1 MSPVNIMAIRSR
13 PPIAKTSSAGAIGR
27 SFPSIAF
34 TSRKEIRTC
43 SGSRRC
49 CHPRPQPLPYQQL
62 DRRRRRPRHTI
73 LPPDAGD
80 ETCRALAAG
89 VLASLSQPAQRSSAR
104 SRPRACPITKETQA
118 GVFEEQLPEM
128 RRPAQ
133 HRGRRQ
139 RTNSDDH
146 ANQECPDIEGHGFL
160 LHHEETTRR
169 IIVDDQHH
177 RQAGPAAVPGNSSGC
192 EAATLR
198 DTPCWEP
205 APGRATK

>member
-1 MSPVNIMAIRSR
+1 M
-13 PPIAKTSSAGAIGR
+13 
-27 SFPSIAF
+27 
-34 TSRKEIRTC
+34 
-43 SGSRRC
+43 
-49 CHPRPQPLPYQQL
+49 
-62 DRRRRRPRHTI
+62 
-73 LPPDAGD
+73 LPPTPAAAPLSANWMGGVEGRATPSSRQKPGD

-192 EAATLR
+192 EAATFR